1 MVKAEQSA
9 MDLLDLSVGGVTA
22 EELYRC
28 VHCGLCLNQ
37 CPTYLEL
44 GLETE
49 SPRGRLALM
58 KAVAEGRFG
67 YTDRLVEHMELCLL
81 CRACEAAC
89 PSGVPF
95 GSLMT
100 ETRAR
105 IEAQTSRPF
114 IERTARNIAFKH
126 LFPHQG
132 RLGLAFRMLSLY
144 QASGLQWL
152 VRKSRMLKLL
162 PTRLAHME
170 SMLPKLSFSPYPR
183 GKAKSVPAKGAEK
196 KTVALFSGCIMPLVF
211 GPVNRATVNV
221 LSKNGCRVDIPGGQG
236 CCGAL
241 NVHSGER
248 DSARE
253 MARRNIDAF
262 ADSDTVVVNAAGCG
276 AMLKEYEE
284 LLAEDPGYSGKAE
297 TFVAKVKDVHEFLAD
312 LPLTPPRSGFN
323 RRVTYQDSCHLAH
336 AQRIKEAPRQVLTSI
351 PGVELC
357 EMPNSDKCCGA
368 AGVYNIVNPELSS
381 QLLDSKMRDVS
392 AAEADVVTTANPGCM
407 LQLDMGLRKQGQTTR
422 SYHVVELLDEAYRQE
437 DESG

>member
-1 MVKAEQSA
+1 ME
-9 MDLLDLSVGGVTA
+9 LLDLSVGGVTA

-105 IEAQTSRPF
+105 IQAQTSQPF
-114 IERTARNIAFKH
+114 IEKTVKNVVFKH
-126 LFPHQG
+126 LFPHQS
-132 RLGLAFRMLSLY
+132 RLSLVFRMLSLY
-144 QASGLQWL
+144 QASGVQWL
-152 VRKSRMLKLL
+152 VRKSRALKLL
-162 PTRLAHME
+162 PARLSHME
-170 SMLPKLSFSPYPR
+170 SMLPKLAFRPYPR
-183 GKAKSVPAKGAEK
+183 GKAKSVSAQGAEK
-196 KTVALFSGCIMPLVF
+196 KKVALFSGCIMPLAF
-211 GPVNRATVNV
+211 GAVNRATVNV
-221 LSKNGCRVDIPGGQG
+221 LSRNGCRVDIPGGQG

-248 DSARE
+248 KAAKE
-253 MARRNIDAF
+253 MALRNIDAF
-262 ADSDTVVVNAAGCG
+262 EEADTVVVNAAGCG

-284 LLAEDPGYSGKAE
+284 LLAEDPRHSERARAF
-297 TFVAKVKDVHEFLAD
+297 TPKVKDIHEFLAE
-312 LPLTPPRSGFN
+312 LPLAPPKSGFKK
-323 RRVTYQDSCHLAH
+323 RVTYQDSCHLVH
-336 AQRIKEAPRQVLTSI
+336 AQRIREAPRKVITSI

-368 AGVYNIVNPELSS
+368 AGVYTIINPELSS
-381 QLLDSKMRDVS
+381 QLLDSKMRDVES
-392 AAEADVVTTANPGCM
+392 ADADVVTTANPGCM
-407 LQLDMGLRKQGQTTR
+407 LQLDLGLRKQGQTKR

-437 DESG
+437 DLLG

>member
-1 MVKAEQSA
+1 
-9 MDLLDLSVGGVTA
+9 
-22 EELYRC
+22 
-28 VHCGLCLNQ
+28 
-37 CPTYLEL
+37 
-44 GLETE
+44 
-49 SPRGRLALM
+49 
-58 KAVAEGRFG
+58 
-67 YTDRLVEHMELCLL
+67 MELCLL

-114 IERTARNIAFKH
+114 MERTARNFAFKH

-132 RLGLAFRMLSLY
+132 RLGLAFRYAVPLPGLGGAVACEEVSGVEAAPDPPVPHGVD
-144 QASGLQWL
+144 ASKAGPSA
-152 VRKSRMLKLL
+152 RT
-162 PTRLAHME
+162 PG
-170 SMLPKLSFSPYPR
+170 

-221 LSKNGCRVDIPGGQG
+221 LSRNGCRVDIPGGQN

-262 ADSDTVVVNAAGCG
+262 AEADTVVVNAAGCG

-297 TFVAKVKDVHEFLAD
+297 TFVAKVKDIHEFLAD
-312 LPLTPPRSGFN
+312 LPIVPPKSGFKK
-323 RRVTYQDSCHLAH
+323 RVTYQDSCHLVH
-336 AQRIKEAPRQVLTSI
+336 AQRIKEAPRKVLSSI

-407 LQLDMGLRKQGQTTR
+407 LQLDMDCGSRDRGRVLTT
-422 SYHVVELLDEAYRQE
+422 
-437 DESG
+437 